1 MLRRALA
8 RFQDPHQMFVVEP
21 NNDGGRL
28 PSVERMMTTDA
39 ELPEPNQMM
48 EGASI
53 IRSGLRS
60 TMMPFINKYTAVVD
74 YRLHLPIQQAIA
86 RLFECVK
93 AKYIWNTQSRIS
105 TQDNQQ
111 TGLKGIA
118 SSAAP
123 RKLRDPMSGR
133 IQAQVEIVPSCSG
146 PKQLTNI
153 TIRTPQQF
161 VHIEA
166 FELPKR
172 TCPFRLVRQNPIIRP
187 VSSVAQ
193 FLSEI
198 GIVQHRGE
206 CRVNGETD
214 EVITFDGA
222 VYPARLSECYTVL
235 AKDCSSGGGKGET
248 SRYAVLMKAMKN
260 QRFVSFSVFEF
271 DFRLDFPCLFYSIFR
286 G

>member
-1 MLRRALA
+1 
-8 RFQDPHQMFVVEP
+8 
-21 NNDGGRL
+21 
-28 PSVERMMTTDA
+28 
-39 ELPEPNQMM
+39 
-48 EGASI
+48 
-53 IRSGLRS
+53 
-60 TMMPFINKYTAVVD
+60 MMPFINKYTAVVD

-93 AKYIWNTQSRIS
+93 ARYIWNTQSRIS
-105 TQDNQQ
+105 TQDNAQ

-118 SSAAP
+118 SSVAP
-123 RKLRDPMSGR
+123 RKLLDPMSGR

-172 TCPFRLVRQNPIIRP
+172 TCPFRLIRQNPIIRP

-206 CRVNGETD
+206 CRVNGESG
-214 EVITFDGA
+214 EVNTFDGA
-222 VYPARLSECYTVL
+222 FYSVRLSDCYVVL
-235 AKDCSSGGGKGET
+235 AKDCASSGGKGET
-248 SRYAVLMKAMKN
+248 PRYAVLMKAMKN
-260 QRFVSFSVFEF
+260 QLYVCFSAFEF
-271 DFRLDFPCLFYSIFR
+271 SKLLNYPCLSCLFFI
-286 G
+286 